1 MIKTFINAWKVKD
14 IRAKMIYTLIL
25 IVVYRL
31 GSFIPVP
38 SVDGS
43 KLGSMI
49 SQYDFLSFLNLFSGG
64 SLNQFSIFA
73 MGISPYITASII
85 MLACAAVGCIPFLVK
100 FKDEPLDAKAAAAA
114 PIADAG
120 VAPVAASASAPKAA
134 AQPQKKNDNSGGGN
148 GYTGGGGTGGGRAP
162 CV

>member
-14 IRAKMIYTLIL
+14 IRAKMLYTLIL

-31 GSFIPVP
+31 GSHIPVP
-38 SVDGS
+38 TVDGS
-43 KLGSMI
+43 ELGRMI

-85 MLACAAVGCIPFLVK
+85 MQLLTIAIPALEKMAKEEDGQKKVEKITRIVGVVLALIQSVSSWLVCRAWAHSSSGASICS
-100 FKDEPLDAKAAAAA
+100 EP
-114 PIADAG
+114 
-120 VAPVAASASAPKAA
+120 AASAPS
-134 AQPQKKNDNSGGGN
+134 
-148 GYTGGGGTGGGRAP
+148 
-162 CV
+162 

>member
-14 IRAKMIYTLIL
+14 IRAKMLYTLIL

-43 KLGSMI
+43 KLGNMI

-73 MGISPYITASII
+73 MGISLHHRIDYH
-85 MLACAAVGCIPFLVK
+85 
-100 FKDEPLDAKAAAAA
+100 AA
-114 PIADAG
+114 PHHCH
-120 VAPVAASASAPKAA
+120 PRS
-134 AQPQKKNDNSGGGN
+134 
-148 GYTGGGGTGGGRAP
+148 
-162 CV
+162 